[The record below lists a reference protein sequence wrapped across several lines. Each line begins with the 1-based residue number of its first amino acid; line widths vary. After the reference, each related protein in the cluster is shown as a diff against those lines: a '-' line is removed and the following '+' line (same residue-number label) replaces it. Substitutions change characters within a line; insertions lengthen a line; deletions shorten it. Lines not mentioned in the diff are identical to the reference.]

1 MVILASK
8 SPRRITLLKKIFP
21 SFEIMPADI
30 DEYLYPEDQLSLVK
44 AKAISSSYPSA
55 LILSADTLVIKNN
68 KVYGKPKDEED
79 ARRMLHELSSSMH
92 EVKTYYSI
100 VLEEKGICLTRCV
113 TSKVYFAPLN
123 DELIE
128 AYIATRSPLD
138 KAGAY
143 GIQDKDFPLIDHIEG
158 SYDNIVGFPI
168 EEIKQ
173 DLISLGLID

>member
-1 MVILASK
+1 M
-8 SPRRITLLKKIFP
+8 
-21 SFEIMPADI
+21 E
-30 DEYLYPEDQLSLVK
+30 
-44 AKAISSSYPSA
+44 
-55 LILSADTLVIKNN
+55 
-68 KVYGKPKDEED
+68 KVPFYIGKPKDEED

-143 GIQDKDFPLIDHIEG
+143 GVRYIFAPPQNDRKRNNDK
-158 SYDNIVGFPI
+158 
-168 EEIKQ
+168 
-173 DLISLGLID
+173 